1 MDVTRRF
8 TALAGTGLALAALA
22 LLFER
27 PVLLVGTAGIG
38 GVLLAAQLLFVGR
51 LRRLNVSLA
60 VDLSVPRTAL
70 TANETVPVTL
80 NGAAAAT
87 PLGVTVTAT
96 VPASAEG
103 PDEGAR
109 QIEIDGPEPNTTT
122 FDTEWP
128 VVGRTQFDE
137 PMVHVTDPYGL
148 FGESFARGPTPEV
161 SVEPHVTRT
170 LHVGQGGDTALATF
184 GEHATDEL
192 GEGVDPAE
200 LRQYVAGDSAGDIDW
215 KATARL
221 NEPYIRE
228 HEVETDRRT
237 VLFVDHRARLATGPP
252 GETKL
257 DYIREVA
264 LTLAEQARAYDD
276 PLGLYTVGDEGL
288 TTEQEPSLDE
298 QRYRLIQ
305 DTLYDLQATAGQEK
319 TTTQARSPGTARR
332 VSTRLQGDTSAFGTT
347 LRPYLD
353 SRDGYVTQ
361 IASDPLFATARTH
374 LSRLGGT
381 ALTVVFTDDQHRTE
395 LRETVKVARQGGND
409 VVVFLTPQ
417 VLFES
422 GGLSDLD
429 AAYERY
435 ADFESFRRDLAALDR
450 VTVYEVGPGDRLE
463 AVLSA
468 GQ

>member
-1 MDVTRRF
+1 MEVTRRF

-27 PVLLVGTAGIG
+27 PVLLVSTAGIG
-38 GVLLAAQLLFVGR
+38 GILLATQLMFVGR
-51 LRRLNVSLA
+51 LRRLDASLA
-60 VDLSVPRTAL
+60 VDLDVPRTTI
-70 TANETVPVTL
+70 TADETVPVTL
-80 NGAAAAT
+80 SGATAET
-87 PLGVTVTAT
+87 PLGVTVTAP

-103 PDEGAR
+103 PGEDAR
-109 QIEIDGPEPNTTT
+109 RIEIDGPEPSTVT
-122 FDTEWP
+122 FDTTWP
-128 VVGRTQFDE
+128 VVGQSQFDA
-137 PMVHVTDPYGL
+137 PIVRVTDPYGL
-148 FGESFARGPTPEV
+148 FGETFTRGPTPAV
-161 SVEPHVTRT
+161 RVEPHVTRT

-192 GEGVDPAE
+192 GDGVDPAE

-237 VLFVDHRARLATGPP
+237 VLFVDHRAGLATGPD

-264 LTLAEQARAYDD
+264 LTLAEQARAFDD

-288 TTEQEPSLDE
+288 TTEQDPSLDE
-298 QRYRLIQ
+298 KRFRLIQ
-305 DTLYDLQATAGQEK
+305 DTLYDLQATGGHGEELEE
-319 TTTQARSPGTARR
+319 TRSPGTARR
-332 VSTRLQGDTSAFGTT
+332 ASTRLQGDRSAFGTT

-353 SRDGYVTQ
+353 SREGYVTQ
-361 IASDPLFATARTH
+361 IASDPLFAAARTH
-374 LSRLGGT
+374 LSALGGT

-395 LRETVKVARQGGND
+395 LRETVKVARQGGNS
-409 VVVFLTPQ
+409 VVVFLTPH

-422 GGLSDLD
+422 GGLSGLD

-468 GQ
+468 GR